1 MQSMNMDS
9 SSSPVHSHLSPMIFY
24 RVKPMPSPRSA
35 DQGGSNSFSNESQSS
50 STHPSHSSR
59 TRRTRLN
66 HSSRININSS
76 LLPKSSIRT
85 DINKPLTGI
94 QFPFQSPLFTVKSV

>member
-1 MQSMNMDS
+1 MDS
-9 SSSPVHSHLSPMIFY
+9 SSSPVRSHLSPMIFH

-35 DQGGSNSFSNESQSS
+35 DQGGSNSSSNESQSS
-50 STHPSHSSR
+50 STHSSHSSR

-66 HSSRININSS
+66 HSSRININSG